1 VFNDIFLNTCFI
13 FSLAVITGLI
23 EILSRRIQKVRE
35 SIEGNKSVMLGLLTT
50 LGFLSRFIDVCQPG
64 ESYWTASVSQQKS
77 HLVEGK

>member
-1 VFNDIFLNTCFI
+1 LNIFFI

-64 ESYWTASVSQQKS
+64 ESY
-77 HLVEGK
+77 